1 MMEKDKTILLLLEKF
16 RIVLNFNLIQVVD
29 YWDSDLCAIGLKRG
43 NKLVYISSYNFI
55 NESVVK
61 YDYDLEI
68 INEKEMDKIEILKEC
83 RGVSEREIIDELRSF
98 LEV

>member
-1 MMEKDKTILLLLEKF
+1 MEKDKTILLFIERL
-16 RIVLNFNLIQVVD
+16 RTILNFSLIHIVD

-43 NKLVYISSYNFI
+43 NKLVYISTYNFS
-55 NESVVK
+55 NESIVK

-68 INEKEMDKIEILKEC
+68 IDEEATDKIEILKEG
-83 RGVSEREIIDELRSF
+83 RGVSEREIVDELRSF